1 MNAVRLILE
10 SPGVSIPVPPAL
22 RHCAL
27 EVILL
32 PLDRPVVKRRRP
44 LTKRPN
50 PIEEFV
56 GAWCG
61 PALKRPR
68 QGRSEARTVL
78 Q

>member
-10 SPGVSIPVPPAL
+10 RPVASIPVPPAL
-22 RHCAL
+22 RHHAL

-32 PLDRPVVKRRRP
+32 PLDRA
-44 LTKRPN
+44 LAKRPRALAEGTN

-68 QGRSEARTVL
+68 QGRSEARTIL

>member
-1 MNAVRLILE
+1 MNAVRLIME
-10 SPGVSIPVPPAL
+10 SPVASIPVPPAL

-32 PLDRPVVKRRRP
+32 PLDRATVKHRRAVA
-44 LTKRPN
+44 KGAN
-50 PIEEFV
+50 PIDEFT

-68 QGRSEARTVL
+68 QGRSEARIVL